1 MPKKK
6 GGKGGT
12 SGKPAAQPRAAG
24 PQKREA
30 QTSPKKKTD
39 SKRRAVDPSGSNESD
54 GAPAPAPAAE
64 TTEPTKKCVG
74 RCKKRLPQSA
84 FSPRQW
90 KQSKPKC
97 ENCKGTGGSRKPA
110 RSNEEDV
117 PLSAKI
123 INSKG
128 EEKDSVPVPGD
139 DEKRSVKVVHVVRIR
154 RKKSDKE
161 KGETPDDK
169 VARAWDTWLGK
180 GRSGGPEPPRM
191 WNVVNA
197 ETGGKFGAY
206 VMSMTVSVD
215 RTNRRATVTEEK
227 LMATLQKSQMGAINP
242 DASRPNYGTKVKRFL
257 SRNAE
262 GGLKL
267 LLKTYRD
274 SVADVLERK
283 CNGTALKSDKGVV
296 VEATQ
301 GCYPSDLRR
310 VFPDVEEDVYFLQST
325 IKTRGIRGRYHFV
338 DETMED
344 AQAKCLR
351 QVSTSAWKCAFN
363 LTRPATPS
371 TRLLDGVCSMAWT
384 RDSPFDVPRR
394 T

>member
-1 MPKKK
+1 M
-6 GGKGGT
+6 T
-12 SGKPAAQPRAAG
+12 EERVLEVLRQYRM
-24 PQKREA
+24 
-30 QTSPKKKTD
+30 
-39 SKRRAVDPSGSNESD
+39 
-54 GAPAPAPAAE
+54 GA
-64 TTEPTKKCVG
+64 
-74 RCKKRLPQSA
+74 
-84 FSPRQW
+84 
-90 KQSKPKC
+90 
-97 ENCKGTGGSRKPA
+97 
-110 RSNEEDV
+110 
-117 PLSAKI
+117 LSAGAFRPK
-123 INSKG
+123 
-128 EEKDSVPVPGD
+128 PG
-139 DEKRSVKVVHVVRIR
+139 I
-154 RKKSDKE
+154 
-161 KGETPDDK
+161 
-169 VARAWDTWLGK
+169 
-180 GRSGGPEPPRM
+180 
-191 WNVVNA
+191 
-197 ETGGKFGAY
+197 
-206 VMSMTVSVD
+206 
-215 RTNRRATVTEEK
+215 
-227 LMATLQKSQMGAINP
+227 Q
-242 DASRPNYGTKVKRFL
+242 VKRFL
-257 SRNAE
+257 SKTAE

-325 IKTRGIRGRYHFV
+325 MKTRGIRGRYHFV